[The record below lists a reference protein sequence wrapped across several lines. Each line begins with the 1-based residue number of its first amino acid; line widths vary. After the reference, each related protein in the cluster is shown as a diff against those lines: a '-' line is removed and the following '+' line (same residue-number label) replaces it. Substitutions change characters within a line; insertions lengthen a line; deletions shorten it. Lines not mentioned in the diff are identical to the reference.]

1 MLFFTLITMKFLSTL
16 FFAATAAFSISA
28 AEPTDTVTIFMIGDS
43 TMANKPLADENQ
55 ERGWGQMLPL
65 ALQGPVKVDNHAV
78 NGSSTKSFIDEGRWD
93 KVVSLIRPGDY
104 VVIQFG
110 HNDEKSGKP
119 KKYTVPGGSFDDN
132 LRKFVNEARQKGAQ
146 PILMNSIVRR
156 NFPVDTAAV
165 HIDRDDNPPIGFEN
179 VKHAPEGTLLVD
191 THKAYL
197 DAPRRVARELAVPF
211 VEMNTLTH
219 NLVQGL
225 GAEKSRELFMW
236 IPEGKYAFCPKG
248 KVDNTHL
255 NIKGATIV
263 SGIAARAMAEA
274 VPSLRQFIVTEY
286 NYTY

>member
-1 MLFFTLITMKFLSTL
+1 MRFFSTL
-16 FFAATAAFSISA
+16 LLSAATFMSVAA

-43 TMANKPLADENQ
+43 TMANKPLDNENQ

-65 ALQGPVKVDNHAV
+65 MLRGAIKVDNHAV

-93 KVVSLIRPGDY
+93 KVMNLIKPGDY

-119 KKYTVPGGSFDDN
+119 KKYTVPGGTFDDN
-132 LRKFVNEARQKGAQ
+132 LCKFVSEARSKGAQ

-165 HIDRDDNPPIGFEN
+165 HIDRDDNPPVGFEN
-179 VKHAPEGTLLVD
+179 VKHTPEGNLLVD

-197 DAPRRVARELAVPF
+197 DAPRRVAREMAVPF

-219 NLVQGL
+219 NLVQCL
-225 GAEKSRELFMW
+225 GKEPSRELFMW
-236 IPEGKYAFCPKG
+236 IPEGKYPFCPKG

-263 SGIAARAMAEA
+263 AGIAARAIAEA
-274 VPSLRQFIVTEY
+274 VPSLRDYIVTEY

>member
-1 MLFFTLITMKFLSTL
+1 MKFFPILLALTAFFTIK
-16 FFAATAAFSISA
+16 A
-28 AEPTDTVTIFMIGDS
+28 AEPADTVTVFMIGDS
-43 TMANKPLADENQ
+43 TMANKPLDKENQ

-65 ALQGPVKVDNHAV
+65 MLHGAVKVDNHAV
-78 NGSSTKSFIDEGRWD
+78 NGSSSKSFIDEGRWD
-93 KVVSLIRPGDY
+93 KVMELIKPGDY

-132 LRKFVNEARQKGAQ
+132 LRRFVTDARSKGAS

-156 NFPVDTAAV
+156 NFPVDSADVSVATPYIA
-165 HIDRDDNPPIGFEN
+165 PEGFEN
-179 VKHAPEGTLLVD
+179 VKHSVEGDLLVD
-191 THKAYL
+191 THKEYL

-225 GAEKSRELFMW
+225 GKEKSRELFMW
-236 IPEGKYAFCPKG
+236 IPEGKYEFCPKG

-255 NIKGATIV
+255 NIGGATIV
-263 SGIAARAMAEA
+263 AGIAARAIAEA
-274 VPSLRQFIVTEY
+274 VPSLRPYIVTEY

>member
-1 MLFFTLITMKFLSTL
+1 MRFFSSLLFSAVAMVSLN
-16 FFAATAAFSISA
+16 A
-28 AEPTDTVTIFMIGDS
+28 AEPVDSVTIFMIGDS

-65 ALQGPVKVDNHAV
+65 MLHGPVKVDNHAV
-78 NGSSTKSFIDEGRWD
+78 NGQSTKSFINEGRWD
-93 KVVSLIRPGDY
+93 KVVERIRPGDY

-110 HNDEKSGKP
+110 HNDEKFKNP
-119 KKYTVPGGSFDDN
+119 KKFTEPGSTFDDN
-132 LRKFVNEARQKGAQ
+132 LRKFVSETRAKGGN

-165 HIDRDDNPPIGFEN
+165 HVDRDDNPPVGFEN
-179 VKHAPEGTLLVD
+179 VRHAPEGDLLID
-191 THKAYL
+191 THKAYV
-197 DAPRRVARELAVPF
+197 DAPRRVAREMAVPF

-225 GAEKSRELFMW
+225 GKEKSRELFMW

-263 SGIAARAMAEA
+263 AGIAARSMAEA
-274 VPSLRQFIVTEY
+274 VPSLREYIKADY

>member
-1 MLFFTLITMKFLSTL
+1 MRFFSTL
-16 FFAATAAFSISA
+16 LLSAATFMSVAA
-28 AEPTDTVTIFMIGDS
+28 AEPADTVTIFMIGDS
-43 TMANKPLADENQ
+43 TMANKPLDNENQ
-55 ERGWGQMLPL
+55 ERGWGQMLPMML
-65 ALQGPVKVDNHAV
+65 RGAVKVDNHAV

-93 KVVSLIRPGDY
+93 KVMNLIKPGDY

-110 HNDEKSGKP
+110 HNDEKAGKP
-119 KKYTVPGGSFDDN
+119 KKYTVPGGTFDDN
-132 LRKFVNEARQKGAQ
+132 LRKFVSEARSKGAQ

-165 HIDRDDNPPIGFEN
+165 HIDRDDNPPVGFEN
-179 VKHAPEGTLLVD
+179 VKHTPEGDLLVD

-197 DAPRRVARELAVPF
+197 DAPRRVAREMAVPF

-225 GAEKSRELFMW
+225 GKEPSRELFMW
-236 IPEGKYAFCPKG
+236 IPEGKYPFCPKG

-263 SGIAARAMAEA
+263 AGIAARAMAEA
-274 VPSLRQFIVTEY
+274 VPSLRDYIVTEY

>member
-1 MLFFTLITMKFLSTL
+1 MKLFTSILACLFICLSVKAVET
-16 FFAATAAFSISA
+16 
-28 AEPTDTVTIFMIGDS
+28 TDTITVFMIGDS

-65 ALQGPVKVDNHAV
+65 MLQGAIKVDNHAV
-78 NGSSTKSFIDEGRWD
+78 NGSSTKSFINEGRWD
-93 KVVSLIRPGDY
+93 KVLSLIKPGDY

-110 HNDEKSGKP
+110 HNDEKIKNA
-119 KKYTVPGGSFDDN
+119 KKYTEPGGSFDDN
-132 LRKFVNEARQKGAQ
+132 LRKFVNESRAKGAR

-156 NFPVDTAAV
+156 NFPVDSAAV
-165 HIDRDDNPPIGFEN
+165 HVDRDDNPPVGFEN
-179 VKHAPEGTLLVD
+179 VKHNPEGELLID

-225 GAEKSRELFMW
+225 GTVPSRELFMW
-236 IPEGKYAFCPKG
+236 IPEGKYPFCPKG

-263 SGIAARAMAEA
+263 AGIAARAMAEA
-274 VPSLRQFIVTEY
+274 VPSLRPYIVTEY